1 MTVLDDPHSYRAGS
15 AELALRAIGLDGA
28 RLQKLAHAVAQDHI
42 RKTGAALGDKYEDLV
57 SCLVEAGLKAALRYE
72 PERSGPNYS
81 ASSYLWDK
89 MELAIEPEF
98 YRRKREGFGD
108 RRYGHDG
115 RIALVDD
122 FDADEADFDFER
134 LLSSKRLGT
143 WQQAASLAGWEFS
156 EWVAITLDR
165 AARQVLR
172 TAA

>member
-1 MTVLDDPHSYRAGS
+1 MS
-15 AELALRAIGLDGA
+15 AFATETHRQASGELALRQHGWDGE

-42 RKTGAALGDKYEDLV
+42 RKTGAALGDKYDDLV
-57 SCLVEAGLKAALRYE
+57 QTLALAGIRAALRYE
-72 PERSGPNYS
+72 PERSGPGYS
-81 ASSYLWDK
+81 FASYLWDK
-89 MELAIEPEF
+89 LELAIEPDF
-98 YRRKREGFGD
+98 YRRKSQGFGD